1 MQTFRSVVHLSFDA
15 GAAFFYAGSI
25 AIALAAAVFIITQVL
40 AVGLVVAAIS
50 FACISAI
57 WSRTLWR
64 RYRASLR
71 TGNLRLFAH

>member
-25 AIALAAAVFIITQVL
+25 AVALAAAAFIITHVL
-40 AVGLVVAAIS
+40 AVGLTVAVVS
-50 FACISAI
+50 FASISAV
-57 WSRTLWR
+57 WGRTLWR

-71 TGNLRLFAH
+71 TGSLRLFAH